1 MDWISD
7 QKIRRLLEIA
17 DRPDFTE
24 TRYELLDEIAR
35 GGMGV
40 VYLAHDTRLDRNVA
54 VKVLNTPEMTPVM
67 IERMRREAHIIA
79 RLEHPGIVPVH
90 DLGTLPD
97 GRIYYVMKYVR
108 GKRLD
113 EYVDTSISL
122 NDRLR
127 LFRTA
132 CEAVAFAHS
141 HRVVHQDIKPENIM
155 VGPFGE
161 VLVMDWGIAKYLQQ
175 EQPAT
180 GAGHSHSDETI
191 TGHGAV
197 LGTPEF
203 MSPEQ
208 ASGNVDVVDERS
220 DVYSLGAILK
230 DLIFRLPT
238 PASTSLSR
246 RLAAIVR
253 RAMADSPESRYVSA
267 KALALDIDRFIDGH
281 PVTAYRETVFEQV
294 ARWALKHRVLL
305 ILILTYLVLRAVL
318 IIISAR

>member
-1 MDWISD
+1 VDWLSD
-7 QKIRRLLEIA
+7 QRVRRLLEVA

-24 TRYELLDEIAR
+24 TRYELLNEIAR

-40 VYLAHDTRLDRNVA
+40 VYLARDTRLDRDVA
-54 VKVLNTPEMTPVM
+54 VKVLNTSEMTPVM
-67 IERMRREAHIIA
+67 IERMRREAYIIA

-113 EYVDTSISL
+113 EYVDSSLSL

-132 CEAVAFAHS
+132 CEAVAFAHA
-141 HRVVHQDIKPENIM
+141 HKVVHRDLKPENIM

-161 VLVMDWGIAKYLQQ
+161 VLVMDWGIAKYLTR
-175 EQPAT
+175 EQPETCA
-180 GAGHSHSDETI
+180 SQSQSDEVV
-191 TGHGAV
+191 TGHGTV
-197 LGTPEF
+197 LGTREF

-230 DLIFRLPT
+230 DLIFT
-238 PASTSLSR
+238 FPAPATTRVSR

-253 RAMADSPESRYVSA
+253 CAMADSPESRYASA
-267 KALALDIDRFIDGH
+267 EDLALDIDRFIDGQ
-281 PVTAYRETVFEQV
+281 PVTAYRETGFEQV

-305 ILILTYLVLRAVL
+305 ILILTYLLLRAVL